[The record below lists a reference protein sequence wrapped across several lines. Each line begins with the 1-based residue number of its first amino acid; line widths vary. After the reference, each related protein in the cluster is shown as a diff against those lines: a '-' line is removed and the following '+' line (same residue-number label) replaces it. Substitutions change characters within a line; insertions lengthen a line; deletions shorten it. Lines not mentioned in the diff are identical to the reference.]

1 MTLAD
6 DRFYLTSD
14 GGSFYFEPG
23 GDNDGFET
31 VGAAIAWAAWQ
42 LHWPELVEF
51 LDDGMAAMVCLGSDL
66 NENELWTQAWADR
79 DGSLDELAD
88 APPVRNHYRKGAA
101 T

>member
-1 MTLAD
+1 MTFAD

-23 GDNDGFET
+23 GDNDGFAT

-51 LDDGMAAMVCLGSDL
+51 LEDGMAAMVCLGSDL
-66 NENELWTQAWADR
+66 NENELWTQAWAAR
-79 DGSLDELAD
+79 DGDLDELAG

-101 T
+101 K

>member
-1 MTLAD
+1 MTLD
-6 DRFYLTSD
+6 PDRFYVVADS
-14 GGSFYFEPG
+14 GSFYFEPG
-23 GDNDGFET
+23 GDNDGVET

-42 LHWPELVEF
+42 LHWPELVDL

-66 NENELWTQAWADR
+66 NENELWTRAWADR

-101 T
+101 K